1 MKALIVLALAA
12 TAGPAIAAGSA
23 EGDQASATREQRHC
37 TRIERRS
44 GSRMAYQRVCLTHAE
59 WRERLG
65 ADWRQHLTGRPSVE
79 EQLDDLDARNSTYIE
94 ARPDHDAR
102 VSPGGRV
109 PR

>member
-23 EGDQASATREQRHC
+23 DRDEASATRDQRFC

-44 GSRMAYQRVCLTHAE
+44 GSRMAYQRVCLTQAE

-65 ADWRQHLTGRPSVE
+65 ADWRQHLTGRPSIE
-79 EQLDDLDARNSTYIE
+79 EQLDSLE
-94 ARPDHDAR
+94 ARTSPFEQSMPDHDAR
-102 VSPGGRV
+102 VSPGSRA
-109 PR
+109 PH